1 MIQAFDEATTEDS
14 SWHNRASQ
22 LAIEGRA
29 IIDGRMV
36 DAASGATFDCI
47 SPIDGR
53 LLTKVVSC
61 DAADVERAVATARR
75 AFVDRRWAS
84 KAPAERKRVL
94 QRLAALLRENLEEL
108 ALLETL
114 DMGKPISAALSGD
127 VNSAARCFDWYAE
140 AIDKIYDEIAP
151 TPERDLALVTR
162 EPLGVVA
169 AVVPWNFPMV
179 TAAWKCAPALA
190 MGNSV
195 VLKPA
200 EQSPLTAIRMA
211 QLALEAGIPDGV
223 FNVVPGYGNQ
233 AGKALASHMDVD
245 GVFFTGSTATGRLL
259 MEYAAK
265 SNLKKVGLEL
275 GGKSPN
281 IILASYSDIETAA
294 ITAADCMFANQGEVC
309 IAPSR
314 LIVERSIHRRVVETI
329 VDFARTRQPADP
341 LHPDTRMGAL
351 VDLSHADRVMDYVE
365 SAKSEGARVLTGG
378 HRARVE
384 TGGAYVAPTVFDG
397 VSNKMR
403 IAREEIFGPVLSVI
417 PVDNAEE
424 AVAVANDSPYG
435 LAAAVWTDH
444 LSEAHRLAR
453 SLRAG
458 IVYVNCYDAC
468 DITTPFGGYKQSG
481 NGRDKSLH
489 AFDEY
494 AELKTTWVRL

>member
-1 MIQAFDEATTEDS
+1 MQASQQGARDS
-14 SWHNRASQ
+14 GYWHNRASV

-29 IIDGRMV
+29 LIDGKMV

-53 LLTKVVSC
+53 LLAKIAAC
-61 DAADVERAVATARR
+61 DATDVDRAVAAARK
-75 AFVDRRWAS
+75 AFEDRRWRS

-94 QRLAALLRENLEEL
+94 QRFAALLRDHLEEL

-114 DMGKPISAALSGD
+114 DMGKPISAALDGD
-127 VNSAARCFDWYAE
+127 INSAARCFDWYAE
-140 AIDKIYDEIAP
+140 AIDKTYDEVAP
-151 TPERDLALVTR
+151 TPERDLALITR

-169 AVVPWNFPMV
+169 AIVPWNFPMV

-195 VLKPA
+195 ILKPA
-200 EQSPLTAIRMA
+200 EQSPLTAIRMG
-211 QLALEAGIPDGV
+211 QLALEAGIPEAV
-223 FNVVPGYGNQ
+223 FNVLPGYGHQ
-233 AGKALASHMDVD
+233 AGRALASHMDVD
-245 GVFFTGSTATGRLL
+245 GVFFTGSTATGRRL

-265 SNLKKVGLEL
+265 SNLKKVALEL

-281 IILASYSDIETAA
+281 IILSSYSDIETAA
-294 ITAADCMFANQGEVC
+294 VTAADCMFANQGEVC

-314 LIVERSIHRRVVETI
+314 LIVERSIHQRVVETI
-329 VDFARTRQPADP
+329 VNFARARQPDDP
-341 LHPDTRMGAL
+341 LHPETRMGAL
-351 VDLSHADRVMDYVE
+351 VDLRHADRVLHYVE
-365 SAKSEGARVLTGG
+365 AAKAEGARVLTGG

-397 VSNKMR
+397 VSNDMR

-424 AVAVANDSPYG
+424 AVKTANDSSYG
-435 LAAAVWTDH
+435 LAAAVWTDR
-444 LSEAHRLAR
+444 LSEAHQIAR

-468 DITTPFGGYKQSG
+468 DLTTPFGGYKQSG

-489 AFDEY
+489 ALDEY
-494 AELKTTWVRL
+494 TELKTTWVRL

>member
-1 MIQAFDEATTEDS
+1 MQAPVLNAREAAY
-14 SWHNRASQ
+14 WHGRASG
-22 LAIEGRA
+22 LKINGKAL
-29 IIDGRMV
+29 IDGRFV
-36 DAASGATFDCI
+36 DARGGGVFDCI
-47 SPIDGR
+47 SPVDGCLIGR
-53 LLTKVVSC
+53 V
-61 DAADVERAVATARR
+61 AACRPEDVDQAVAAARR
-75 AFVDRRWAS
+75 AFNDRRWAG
-84 KAPAERKRVL
+84 KPPAERKRIL
-94 QRLAALLRENLEEL
+94 QAFARLLRDNLEDL

-114 DMGKPISAALSGD
+114 DMGKPISAALAGD

-140 AIDKIYDEIAP
+140 AIDKVYDEIAP
-151 TPERDLALVTR
+151 TADRDLALITR

-169 AVVPWNFPMV
+169 AIVPWNFPMV

-190 MGNSV
+190 TGNSV

-200 EQSPLTAIRMA
+200 EQSPLTAIRMGE
-211 QLALEAGIPDGV
+211 LALEAGIPPGV
-223 FNVVPGYGNQ
+223 FNVVPGFGHT

-281 IILASYSDIETAA
+281 IILSSYADIDHAARTAA
-294 ITAADCMFANQGEVC
+294 ECMFANQGEVC

-314 LIVERSIHRRVVETI
+314 LIVERSIHRRVVDAI
-329 VDFARTRQPADP
+329 VDFARTCQPADP
-341 LHPDTRMGAL
+341 LNPETSMGAL
-351 VDLSHADRVMDYVE
+351 VDQQHAERVMSHID
-365 SAKSEGARVLTGG
+365 AARAEGARVLTGG
-378 HRARVE
+378 ERALQE
-384 TGGAYVAPTVFDG
+384 TGGAYVTPTVFDR
-397 VSNKMR
+397 VTNDMR

-417 PVDNAEE
+417 CVDSAEE
-424 AVAVANDSPYG
+424 AVQVANDSPYG
-435 LAAAVWTDH
+435 LAAAVWTDRI
-444 LSEAHRLAR
+444 SQAHTIAR

-489 AFDEY
+489 ALDEY
-494 AELKTTWVRL
+494 TELKTTWVRL